1 MDKERIHDIVEKQ
14 KEYFLSGATLSV
26 EERIKNLKKL
36 HKAVVDNEEKLR
48 EALKKD
54 LFKSAFESDMCEIRL
69 TESEISY
76 MISHIK
82 RFAKDKTVYTPLS
95 QFHSHSYL
103 HYTPYGNVLVMSP
116 WNYPVLLTL
125 EPLADAL
132 AAGNTVVV
140 KSSLYSPETTKAMKE
155 IIEETFP
162 PCLVAYVDGG
172 REENQAL
179 LDEKFDYIFFTGSK
193 HVGRYVMEKASKHL
207 TPVTLELGG
216 KSPVIVEKDS
226 NIPLAAKRI
235 VFGKYLNCGQTC
247 VAPDYVLVDESIKD
261 KLVECIKK
269 EITRQYGESPL
280 KNPDYGKII
289 NKKHYDRILS
299 LINKDKVVFGGRGND
314 ETLQIEPTVMVG
326 VSPEDPVMQEEIF
339 GPLLPILG
347 YKDTKE
353 AISFIQKREHPL
365 AFYVFSKP
373 RNAKKIME
381 GIGFGGGCINDTI
394 IHLATSE
401 MGFGGFGESGMGS
414 YHGKRGFLCFSH
426 EASIVDKKTWLDLP
440 MRYQK
445 YKKIYHTL
453 IRFFLK

>member
-1 MDKERIHDIVEKQ
+1 MNKERIHDIVEKQ

-76 MISHIK
+76 MISHVK

-226 NIPLAAKRI
+226 NIALAAKRI

-247 VAPDYVLVDESIKD
+247 VAPDYVLVD
-261 KLVECIKK
+261 
-269 EITRQYGESPL
+269 
-280 KNPDYGKII
+280 
-289 NKKHYDRILS
+289 
-299 LINKDKVVFGGRGND
+299 
-314 ETLQIEPTVMVG
+314 
-326 VSPEDPVMQEEIF
+326 
-339 GPLLPILG
+339 
-347 YKDTKE
+347 
-353 AISFIQKREHPL
+353 
-365 AFYVFSKP
+365 
-373 RNAKKIME
+373 
-381 GIGFGGGCINDTI
+381 
-394 IHLATSE
+394 
-401 MGFGGFGESGMGS
+401 
-414 YHGKRGFLCFSH
+414 
-426 EASIVDKKTWLDLP
+426 
-440 MRYQK
+440 
-445 YKKIYHTL
+445 
-453 IRFFLK
+453 